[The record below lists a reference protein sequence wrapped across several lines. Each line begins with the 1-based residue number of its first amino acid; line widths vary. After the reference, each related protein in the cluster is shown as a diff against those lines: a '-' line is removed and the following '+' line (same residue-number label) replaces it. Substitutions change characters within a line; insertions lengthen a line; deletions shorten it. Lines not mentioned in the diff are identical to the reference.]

1 MKFRAYEWLAA
12 CIAIAVGTGI
22 AAVTADWSDA
32 GVAVLVTAAILL
44 LAIVASYR
52 WLRDPLSP
60 LMLVLLTFFILYVLR
75 PGFILSTRMFG
86 PTTKRAEIAL
96 GLDAQEAMVSA
107 LGLVVL
113 GLFGLLLGFV
123 AWIQLSRGGAEVS
136 PDTVRVRSS
145 AVQERSWAVVGLV
158 ILGLLVAGWAYF
170 TLIASVG
177 GIGAYVEA
185 LSQRSGFFFG
195 RGYLNL
201 AALPLKVVTLL
212 LFCHAISADR
222 VSGFRKALIGA
233 LIVAVLIGDFLSGG
247 RAAILTGTMVPLV
260 VIYHYVRQRL
270 SLVAL
275 GALAV
280 VALLMFVSVR
290 VITRDAVYAGESKGS
305 SDAAALTL
313 EAFKNLP
320 ETTVGGQEAIPF
332 DSLLVLRLQA
342 ERGLDIQ
349 YGATYLPI
357 FTFPIPRSIWENKPL
372 GGGNAWF
379 TQTFFPRFF
388 GPQKT
393 ETSISMIG
401 EAYANFGRVGVPI
414 VLFLFGMGLGI
425 ARWSLGRVTTP
436 RGMVTYAV
444 TVGYSIN
451 IVRGDAFQS
460 VTRYALTVGL
470 VWTFALLMQQRS
482 RFVGAQPAV
491 GRSAAVEL
499 SGRQLP
505 SSS

>member
-1 MKFRAYEWLAA
+1 MKFRPLELLT
-12 CIAIAVGTGI
+12 CLIAIAVGVGV
-22 AAVTADWSDA
+22 AALTEDWSNA
-32 GVAVLVTAAILL
+32 GVAVLATAAILV
-44 LAIVASYR
+44 AAMFASYR

-60 LMLVLLTFFILYVLR
+60 LMLVLITFFILYVLR
-75 PGFILSTRMFG
+75 PIFILSTRMFG
-86 PTTKRAEIAL
+86 PTTKKAEIAL

-107 LGLVVL
+107 LGLVIL
-113 GLFGLLLGFV
+113 GLFALLLGFV
-123 AWIQLSRGGAEVS
+123 AWVQLSNGTAEVS
-136 PDTVRVRSS
+136 PDTVRIRSG
-145 AVQERSWAVVGLV
+145 AVLERSWAVVGLV
-158 ILGLLVAGWAYF
+158 LLGLLVAAWAYF

-177 GIGAYVEA
+177 GIGAYIDA

-222 VSGFRKALIGA
+222 ISGIRKALIGG
-233 LIVAVLIGDFLSGG
+233 LIVSVLIGDFLSGG

-260 VIYHYVRQRL
+260 VIYHYVRHRISIL
-270 SLVAL
+270 RL
-275 GALAV
+275 GALALI
-280 VALLMFVSVR
+280 ALLMFVSIR
-290 VITRDAVYAGESKGS
+290 VITRDAVYLGESNGS

-357 FTFPIPRSIWENKPL
+357 LTFPVPRSVWEDKPL

-379 TQTFFPRFF
+379 TQTFFPRFY

-401 EAYANFGRVGVPI
+401 EAYANFGRVGVPF
-414 VLFLFGMGLGI
+414 VLFLFGLGLGI
-425 ARWSLGRVTTP
+425 ARSSLGRVTTP
-436 RGMVTYAV
+436 RGMVIYAV

-451 IVRGDAFQS
+451 IVRGDAFQ
-460 VTRYALTVGL
+460 
-470 VWTFALLMQQRS
+470 
-482 RFVGAQPAV
+482 
-491 GRSAAVEL
+491 
-499 SGRQLP
+499 
-505 SSS
+505 